1 MDKWRTDGG
10 PENKSLRHRL
20 CLAEAQKYGKT
31 RLPCKLRPTTRECV
45 HLATR
50 GHFRSRDK
58 DGGHT
63 IWSDIGENSL
73 LHANITALCVT
84 ETELLPMEVLHCGN
98 GDFRRDERPL
108 RLRHWQTE
116 NWGLCENGRKK
127 VCPFTVLST
136 TYNYISHTRTHIH
149 QNTSGLSR
157 SSVANND
164 VVTLLHNSL
173 TVRQLYYMNARL
185 LLHSYSEVN
194 LSHST
199 DDTTRWTIK
208 TLRSVFESS
217 LLFWHFRI
225 VFIVNKCHT
234 HSYWNWNWSHQVKQ
248 MRTSS
253 R

>member
-1 MDKWRTDGG
+1 MVTSGHVTKMAVTPFDLTSAKTLCCTQTSPLYVLQKRSYCRWKFYTAGMAIFDGTSALSGSATDK
-10 PENKSLRHRL
+10 
-20 CLAEAQKYGKT
+20 QKTEVYVKT
-31 RLPCKLRPTTRECV
+31 AV
-45 HLATR
+45 
-50 GHFRSRDK
+50 
-58 DGGHT
+58 
-63 IWSDIGENSL
+63 
-73 LHANITALCVT
+73 
-84 ETELLPMEVLHCGN
+84 
-98 GDFRRDERPL
+98 
-108 RLRHWQTE
+108 
-116 NWGLCENGRKK
+116 KK

-234 HSYWNWNWSHQVKQ
+234 HSY
-248 MRTSS
+248 
-253 R
+253 